1 MTRGDAVA
9 SHCYTCS
16 FLTFIV
22 HLARHFVGFHLFQYV
37 SDTGVASN
45 VFFSRLAAKP
55 PATHNA
61 TFNSSYS
68 HPSGDLSLGAIGLA
82 FYQDLLPRMAIL
94 LSKPNRIL
102 ASSSTTIGP

>member
-22 HLARHFVGFHLFQYV
+22 HLACHFVGFHLFQYV

-45 VFFSRLAAKP
+45 VFFPRLAAKP
-55 PATHNA
+55 PATHDA
-61 TFNSSYS
+61 AFN
-68 HPSGDLSLGAIGLA
+68 PSGNLSLGAMGLA
-82 FYQDLLPRMAIL
+82 FYQDIFPRMAIL